1 MNRTVVAFSL
11 SLLPFMISSGMMYSV
26 LPIYI
31 SKELGANVMET
42 GMLFTTGATVGL
54 FTSIIIGKIADRFGK
69 KPLIL
74 LSQMLFAL
82 VMLIYSIITDFVY
95 AYPIH
100 VLEGFAWASLGVAY
114 PALLADVAKK
124 GRRGEAFGIYN
135 TVWNMG
141 WVIGPILGGTL
152 AHFFGFRLMLRISAI
167 MILVGL
173 IIAMVVI
180 REESS
185 Q

>member
-1 MNRTVVAFSL
+1 
-11 SLLPFMISSGMMYSV
+11 
-26 LPIYI
+26 
-31 SKELGANVMET
+31 
-42 GMLFTTGATVGL
+42 
-54 FTSIIIGKIADRFGK
+54 
-69 KPLIL
+69 
-74 LSQMLFAL
+74 
-82 VMLIYSIITDFVY
+82 
-95 AYPIH
+95 
-100 VLEGFAWASLGVAY
+100 
-114 PALLADVAKK
+114 
-124 GRRGEAFGIYN
+124 
-135 TVWNMG
+135 MG